1 MAIKLYKPT
10 TPARRGMTT
19 QDTSTLTKGK
29 RPEKSLLVAKK
40 AGSGR
45 NNQGKITVRHR
56 GGGVKRHYRL
66 VDFDFKLVVS
76 AVVEAIEYDPNRS
89 SHIDLVRIE
98 GGKLAYILAGSGMKV
113 GDQLAS
119 GAEADI
125 KKGNR
130 LPLSGIP
137 AGTQIYNIEL
147 VLGKGGQ
154 IARSAGTKASLV
166 SKEST
171 KPGFVQVK
179 LPSGEVRLVNENCQA
194 TIGTVGN
201 EQHQNIKWGSAGRRR
216 HMGWRPAVRGKAMNP
231 VDHPHGGG
239 EGAQPTAIYKYGQ
252 KTPWGKPA
260 LGLKTRRRKSTD
272 AMIIRGRG
280 KGRRR

>member
-1 MAIKLYKPT
+1 MALKLYKPT
-10 TPARRGMTT
+10 TPARRGMTSS
-19 QDTSTLTKGK
+19 DTDMITKK
-29 RPEKSLLVAKK
+29 KPTKSLTVIKT

-56 GGGVKRHYRL
+56 GGGVKRFYRL
-66 VDFDFKLVVS
+66 VDFDFKSVKS

-89 SHIDLVRIE
+89 ARIALVKVD
-98 GGKLAYILAGSGMKV
+98 GGRLTYVIAGSGMKV

-119 GAEADI
+119 GDEAAI
-125 KKGNR
+125 KAGNR
-130 LPLSGIP
+130 LPLKNIP
-137 AGTQIYNIEL
+137 AGTLIYNIEL

-154 IARSAGTKASLV
+154 MVRSAGTKASLI
-166 SKEST
+166 SKESSRE
-171 KPGFVQVK
+171 GFVQVR

-201 EQHQNIKWGSAGRRR
+201 EQHQNIKYGSAGRRR
-216 HMGWRPAVRGKAMNP
+216 RLGWRPAVRGKAMNP

-260 LGLKTRRRKSTD
+260 LGLKTRRRKSTQ
-272 AMIIRGRG
+272 AMIVRSRSQ
-280 KGRRR
+280 GRRR